1 MTTYS
6 FSSQVGLT
14 PSNQTFELVQNT
26 RIFQSPITNA
36 VQTVA
41 RKGAFWKTTATF
53 NNLRDEDKGKVQG
66 FLSKLNGQ
74 EHRFEFADYGYSR
87 QGAAPSGDS
96 LVVNGASQTGSTLN
110 AGGATINTTDYLKA
124 GDYIEVN
131 NRLHIVTEDCN
142 SSAGGAVTISI
153 APPLRSSPADGAAI
167 EYVSPKT
174 VMMLTSEPRWTTQ
187 PGLVAS
193 FTIEAVE
200 DVLA

>member
-1 MTTYS
+1 MSTYS
-6 FSSQVGLT
+6 FSTDVGLT

-26 RIFQSPITNA
+26 RVFQSPITNA

-41 RKGAFWKTTATF
+41 RKGAFWKTAATF
-53 NNLRDEDKGKVQG
+53 NNLRDEDKGKIQG

-87 QGAAPSGDS
+87 QGAAPLGDT
-96 LVVNGASQTGSTLN
+96 LLVNGASQTGSTLN
-110 AGGATINTTDYLKA
+110 ADGASVNTAGYLKA

-131 NRLHIVTEDCN
+131 NRLHIVTQDCT
-142 SSAGGAVTISI
+142 SSAGAVTIPI

>member
-14 PSNQTFELVQNT
+14 PSSQTFELVQNT
-26 RIFQSPITNA
+26 RVFRSPITNA

-53 NNLRDEDKGKVQG
+53 NNLKDTDKGKIQG

-74 EHRFEFADYGYSR
+74 EHRFEFADYGYDR
-87 QGAAPSGDS
+87 QGTAPSGDTF
-96 LVVNGASQTGSTLN
+96 VVNGASQTGSTLN
-110 AGGATINTTDYLKA
+110 ADGATINKVGYLKA

-131 NRLHIVTEDCN
+131 NRLHIVTLDCD
-142 SSAGGAVTISI
+142 SSSGGAVVIPI
-153 APPLRSSPADGAAI
+153 APPLRSSPSDGAAI
-167 EYVSPKT
+167 EYVNPKA
-174 VMMLTSEPRWTTQ
+174 VMMLVSEPKWTTQ

>member
-14 PSNQTFELVQNT
+14 PSSQTFELVQNT
-26 RIFQSPITNA
+26 RVFQSPITNA

-53 NNLRDEDKGKVQG
+53 NNLKDADKGKIQG

-87 QGAAPSGDS
+87 QGTAPSGDTF
-96 LVVNGASQTGSTLN
+96 VVNGASQTGSTLN
-110 AGGATINTTDYLKA
+110 ADGATINKTGYLKA

-131 NRLHIVTEDCN
+131 NRLHIVTADCD
-142 SSAGGAVTISI
+142 SSGGGAVVIPI
-153 APPLRSSPADGAAI
+153 APPLRSSPSDGAAI

-174 VMMLTSEPRWTTQ
+174 VMMLTSEPKWTTQ